1 MGGIFWLYL
10 LIAIGVVCA
19 IWGIG
24 IERYL
29 FKVRYEGV
37 KVLPR
42 GASPIRVLHIS
53 DFHLAPWQKRKQ
65 SFIHELIQLKPDLVV
80 NTGDNLGHHDA
91 IDPLLDCISPLFEV
105 PGVFVNG
112 SNDYHSPTFRNPL
125 SYLMKASEP
134 THHKPIDT
142 AKMTDS
148 FERRGWLNLN
158 NKSGSLRVQGLE
170 IGFIGLDDA
179 HDGLADLKTLP
190 KQSAE
195 VGLSQFMIGVTHAPY
210 LNMIEGLTVEGAKLI
225 FAGHTHGGQ
234 VCLPF
239 KGALVTNCDLPT
251 KNAKGLSEWKFAGKK
266 SWLNVCAGLGTSIFA
281 PVRFFCAPEVRL
293 VTLLP
298 QD

>member
-1 MGGIFWLYL
+1 MDPLAWLYF
-10 LIAIGVVCA
+10 LIAIGALCA

-29 FKVRYEGV
+29 FKVRYDGI

-42 GASPIRVLHIS
+42 GADPIRVLHVS

-65 SFIHELIQLKPDLVV
+65 AFIRDLIQLKPDLVV

-91 IDPLLDCISPLFEV
+91 IGPLLDCISPLFEV

-125 SYLMKASEP
+125 SYLLKSSEP
-134 THHKPIDT
+134 THHNPIDT
-142 AKMTDS
+142 EKMTDA
-148 FERRGWLNLN
+148 FERGGWLNLN
-158 NKSGSLRVQGLE
+158 NQSGSLTVQGLE

-195 VGLSQFMIGVTHAPY
+195 VGLSQFMLGVTHAPY
-210 LNMIEGLTVEGAKLI
+210 LNMVEGLTLEGAKMI

-234 VCLPF
+234 VCLPI

-251 KNAKGLSEWKFAGKK
+251 KNAKGVSEWKFAGKK

-293 VTLLP
+293 VTLLA